1 MLAVAVVVLV
11 GACTSAGTL
20 SPIGSAPLS
29 KEVVEH
35 LLAKSDVEAIGG
47 DVGGLSRS
55 IDDLLA
61 LASSIDAAVSLT
73 TESLWNLRWTAG
85 GKPGLLMTVTRFR
98 EAPMAHALLDK
109 IERGLAYRAMDE
121 AIGDRSVFSAANSG
135 TGAAVTFL
143 RDRTLVALQ
152 LPIAGDGAVLLNEEQ
167 LINLATLIEAKF

>member
-35 LLAKSDVEAIGG
+35 LLTKSDVEAIGG
-47 DVGGLSRS
+47 DVGGLSR
-55 IDDLLA
+55 
-61 LASSIDAAVSLT
+61 SIDAAVSLT

-85 GKPGLLMTVTRFR
+85 GKPGLLVTLTRFR